1 MFNSCLNSVF
11 PRRCLRSASPN
22 LLELNIREQ
31 APTGYKQK
39 RVCPTSDLFVIYRE
53 RLEYHFCD
61 DGDDLSILF
70 LLFALLAPS
79 LLGLLSKP

>member
-39 RVCPTSDLFVIYRE
+39 CVCPTSDLFVIYCE

-61 DGDDLSILF
+61 GDDLSIL
-70 LLFALLAPS
+70 LPLFTPLAPS
-79 LLGLLSKP
+79 LIGLPSMP